1 MNKSKKLESLHS
13 ELFKNLPDTEL
24 TGVAGGII
32 VSSVGSH
39 PGVTNFGKIH
49 DEEFE
54 D

>member
-1 MNKSKKLESLHS
+1 MNKSKKLESLQD
-13 ELFKNLPDTEL
+13 ELFKNLPDAEL

-32 VSSVGSH
+32 VSSVSSH

-49 DEEFE
+49 DEEFL